1 MDLRVSA
8 KDLIP
13 NHLTMALY
21 NHAAVWNERPEL
33 WPRGYAADESSP
45 IHTASAP
52 GCLAV
57 IRRRVSSGA
66 EFRALALRRRVTAAQ
81 RIAAAYPT
89 ESIVRA
95 VASSIQRLS
104 SAVACT
110 GGCGLAGRAAE
121 SRTRRVR

>member
-33 WPRGYAADESSP
+33 WPRGYVADESGP

-66 EFRALALRRRVTAAQ
+66 EFRAPALHRRVTAAQ
-81 RIAAAYPT
+81 RSGVPHGIDRPRCGVVHPT
-89 ESIVRA
+89 A
-95 VASSIQRLS
+95 RL
-104 SAVACT
+104 
-110 GGCGLAGRAAE
+110 GCG
-121 SRTRRVR
+121 THRRVRFSGPCG